1 MVEPA
6 EGRWMCEYLWLILD
20 QGRAPPKPHLH
31 VSFYQSQNWTRKH
44 GGSSSHI
51 CSSPNHWGNYIGA
64 QHWFV
69 WNMVNVTFKVFM
81 HAGTMVAIFF
91 CCCQWDWPCLK
102 INTKTPRFI
111 LLRGC
116 CHIALTNLP
125 CYHQCVCHFTD
136 SACSRMKWTRSR
148 STLKR
153 TARRSP
159 FNPWFFIH
167 ASMWLNQISFFSM
180 LLGYHLQASMFFLYT
195 GLGFFSFQMKI
206 DQSMTMFSMY
216 FLTSGSLT
224 SWILRW
230 NVYANYT
237 LVSQTDGQSCMFEW
251 YSVYICY
258 GKNTSSYAHSYVR
271 FQKKWALKPNHRL
284 LYPTSTLQ
292 AIQAS
297 TLWAM
302 TLPGRDR
309 GGEVASI
316 VNDFWNSLEL

>member
-180 LLGYHLQASMFFLYT
+180 LLGYHLQASMFFPLHRT
-195 GLGFFSFQMKI
+195 WFFFFSDEDRSIYDDVFDVFPDKWEPDVLNPPLECLCQLH
-206 DQSMTMFSMY
+206 FSISNRWTIMHVWVVFSIY
-216 FLTSGSLT
+216 LLWKKHF
-224 SWILRW
+224 ILC
-230 NVYANYT
+230 
-237 LVSQTDGQSCMFEW
+237 S
-251 YSVYICY
+251 
-258 GKNTSSYAHSYVR
+258 
-271 FQKKWALKPNHRL
+271 
-284 LYPTSTLQ
+284 
-292 AIQAS
+292 
-297 TLWAM
+297 
-302 TLPGRDR
+302 
-309 GGEVASI
+309 
-316 VNDFWNSLEL
+316 